1 MPIIGTALTGKELV
15 PALPGDID
23 WRLADAPQA
32 RLFILFNHR
41 TQFTPCSL

>member
-1 MPIIGTALTGKELV
+1 MPIIGTALTSKELV
-15 PALPGDID
+15 PAIACDID

-41 TQFTPCSL
+41 IQFTPCSL